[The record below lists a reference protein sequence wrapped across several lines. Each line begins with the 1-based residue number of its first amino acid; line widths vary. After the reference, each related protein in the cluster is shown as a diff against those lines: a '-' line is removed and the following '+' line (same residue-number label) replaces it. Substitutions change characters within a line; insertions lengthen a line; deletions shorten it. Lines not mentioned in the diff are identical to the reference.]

1 MFSVVRLT
9 LTEAMRNNSIG
20 RGEDKKGQLQQ
31 DQDRRGED
39 KKGQLQ
45 QYQDRRGED
54 KKGQLQLGPENEDK
68 LVEFKDMSGMGRNRK
83 I

>member
-9 LTEAMRNNSIG
+9 LTEAMRNNSI
-20 RGEDKKGQLQQ
+20 
-31 DQDRRGED
+31 RRGED